1 MKALRLVSFTMYDE
15 ADETL
20 YERRRS
26 SMEYIALDSHKRYS
40 FASVEGHTGAILS
53 DTTCA
58 WKTFYAESPTMPSD
72 TATTERNSWC

>member
-1 MKALRLVSFTMYDE
+1 MCCNRLISTHGLSQAGRLFTELGRADREFISGTRVEIDSMKALRLVGLTMYDE

-40 FASVEGHTGAILS
+40 FVV
-53 DTTCA
+53 
-58 WKTFYAESPTMPSD
+58 
-72 TATTERNSWC
+72 

>member
-1 MKALRLVSFTMYDE
+1 MKALRLVGLTMYDE

-40 FASVEGHTGAILS
+40 FVV
-53 DTTCA
+53 
-58 WKTFYAESPTMPSD
+58 
-72 TATTERNSWC
+72 